1 MLSASAPASTNVVD
15 RHGVSDV
22 VRRYCDLVTGY
33 GQLTT
38 FVAVAEGVKPVMDDW
53 VAGPRLSEYRKFVTS
68 LGLAIDIGPVFETL
82 AESELAEI
90 TGGASLNTTRARA
103 GLASE
108 SAVAGRTQVF
118 VGRDAQLVS
127 EAARAGWYN
136 LVAEDRVVLKPWI
149 DHYWFG
155 TALGYPDCC
164 LEAFA
169 RDGAWNLTNPYAAA
183 AARTAGAALALCNPV
198 MRHSGFG
205 YLNHYP
211 CRFDCPASAR
221 YSASVRRALLRHGT
235 SLVERADRYA
245 RAPYLLLSGWAGFGF
260 DGVLEGT
267 TAHYATFWQVP
278 TNRPNDAV
286 AELLSAG
293 NRIELVGNVLTVWR
307 ADAFVGSYEIRADHY
322 APEHPTFVDF
332 RGSLDSPGPT

>member
-1 MLSASAPASTNVVD
+1 MSPSAPTPTTEVD
-15 RHGVSDV
+15 GDGVSYV
-22 VRRYCDLVTGY
+22 VRRYCDLVTGH

-53 VAGPRLSEYRKFVTS
+53 VAGPALSEYTEFVTG
-68 LGLAIDIGPVFETL
+68 LGLSIEVGPVFETL

-103 GLASE
+103 GVASD
-108 SAVAGRTQVF
+108 SAAGRTQVF
-118 VGRDAQLVS
+118 VGHDAQRVS

-155 TALGYPDCC
+155 RALGYPDCC
-164 LEAFA
+164 LDAFA

-183 AARTAGAALALCNPV
+183 AARTGNTALALCNPV
-198 MRHSGFG
+198 MRHSGFS

-221 YSASVRRALLRHGT
+221 YSASVRRALLGHGT
-235 SLVERADRYA
+235 GLVERADRYA

-260 DGVLEGT
+260 DGVVERT
-267 TAHYATFWQVP
+267 SARYSAYWQVP
-278 TNRPNDAV
+278 TNKPNNAV

-293 NRIELVGNVLTVWR
+293 NRVELVGNVLTVWR
-307 ADAFVGSYEIRADHY
+307 SDAFVGSYEIRADHY
-322 APEHPTFVDF
+322 APEHPTFVAF
-332 RGSLDSPGPT
+332 RGPFDSAEPT